1 MAFKAILDEVAQ
13 LRDVGERLEG
23 LAEQHRPVSEAL
35 VNIAGNVRNI
45 ATVLAVRVD
54 LAAEKSR
61 DSHAA
66 LESLVLQRTAAL
78 RTLSQRL
85 RKAQDEERRRVARDL
100 HDSTSQ
106 TLTGLKMNIA
116 TLQKQFENDQPTSAA
131 LTDIAD
137 IADQA
142 LQEIRT
148 TSYLLHPPLLDEAG
162 LASAARWYMEGF
174 SERSGIR
181 VTLHFPSDSERLPND
196 VEMVLFRVLQESLTN
211 VHRHSGASIVNI
223 RLERSVGAVNFEV
236 HDNGHGIAP
245 DLLDRL
251 QKTGTDTGVGLA
263 GMRERINDL
272 NGQLEMESSSSG
284 TTLRVRV
291 PLASTEQLIHSNSAE
306 DSSLSIPAVSG
317 TIERLGAQSGF
328 PEAHGSL
335 AHHRSAQVWP
345 STSNSSQ
352 SRPGIISVCS
362 VSQKKF

>member
-1 MAFKAILDEVAQ
+1 
-13 LRDVGERLEG
+13 
-23 LAEQHRPVSEAL
+23 
-35 VNIAGNVRNI
+35 
-45 ATVLAVRVD
+45 
-54 LAAEKSR
+54 
-61 DSHAA
+61 
-66 LESLVLQRTAAL
+66 
-78 RTLSQRL
+78 
-85 RKAQDEERRRVARDL
+85 
-100 HDSTSQ
+100 
-106 TLTGLKMNIA
+106 MNIA

-181 VTLHFPSDSERLPND
+181 VNLHFPSDSERLPND

-263 GMRERINDL
+263 GMRERMNDL

-291 PLASTEQLIHSNSAE
+291 PLASTEQLIHSTQAE
-306 DSSLSIPAVSG
+306 HSSV
-317 TIERLGAQSGF
+317 
-328 PEAHGSL
+328 
-335 AHHRSAQVWP
+335 
-345 STSNSSQ
+345 
-352 SRPGIISVCS
+352 
-362 VSQKKF
+362 